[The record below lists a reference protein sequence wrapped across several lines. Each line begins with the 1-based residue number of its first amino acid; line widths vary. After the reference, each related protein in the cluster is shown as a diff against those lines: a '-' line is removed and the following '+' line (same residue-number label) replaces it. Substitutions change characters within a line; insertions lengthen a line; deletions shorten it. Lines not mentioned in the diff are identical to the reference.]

1 MVETSFAAYMLQA
14 KLSAALEDSTMSG
27 PSIFCSS
34 ATELPTRY
42 AVGRMVARNIGRLAI
57 VCLSGCLLIASA
69 CATVAPYERERLA
82 RPDMELGRNADAR
95 AGEEHATAYREG
107 SSGGLG

>member
-1 MVETSFAAYMLQA
+1 MKSVSIASKPATAAPRRNA
-14 KLSAALEDSTMSG
+14 TALSCVWLCG
-27 PSIFCSS
+27 
-34 ATELPTRY
+34 
-42 AVGRMVARNIGRLAI
+42 
-57 VCLSGCLLIASA
+57 LLLGASA

-107 SSGGLG
+107 STGGTGSSGGGCGCN